1 MNTKLGKKVKQ
12 ALVTH
17 FRTIQN
23 NGQKIELLMHSRPTA
38 GEDSDFKV
46 DKYVLESIS
55 EDIDI
60 SGKVSNAVFENMM
73 RNNSVKADVLREL
86 ASQSLD
92 KEDEGTAT
100 GTGTQYSGNTFVHR
114 DTMTGAHSSGT
125 ILARADAKIN
135 KSNKYTSQSGD
146 SPPELTSG

>member
-86 ASQSLD
+86 ASQSLEKD
-92 KEDEGTAT
+92 DEGTAT
-100 GTGTQYSGNTFVHR
+100 GTGT
-114 DTMTGAHSSGT
+114 
-125 ILARADAKIN
+125 
-135 KSNKYTSQSGD
+135 
-146 SPPELTSG
+146 